1 MYHNSFYF
9 LFFYVTVALVYAK
22 SGHMYHKNLI
32 TFSSY
37 MASFFSGDFTFC
49 MLMQL
54 LFLLYIWFIFPGWW
68 LRKLAALSADTRHD
82 TNISAA
88 NTRQYFVLLLLFAAL
103 HILSGGIYLFTQ
115 IGFRYLSCSSVLFI
129 FLFQWIA
136 DFFVLYG
143 NLLHSANIKQ
153 LRSYPV
159 RFTWSMSFMLHADFS
174 LQNKQQFF
182 PSSSELSG
190 SHSLYGA
197 PPVCDCMLLWLASAY
212 ISRPS
217 FVSGI
222 FANK

>member
-1 MYHNSFYF
+1 MNKKCITTVFTF

-37 MASFFSGDFTFC
+37 MASFFSGDFY
-49 MLMQL
+49 
-54 LFLLYIWFIFPGWW
+54 FLHAYAIIIPFVYLVYLPRMMAPQTSCFVC
-68 LRKLAALSADTRHD
+68 RYQTRY
-82 TNISAA
+82 
-88 NTRQYFVLLLLFAAL
+88 QYFRCQYQTVLCFTLLFAAL

-136 DFFVLYG
+136 
-143 NLLHSANIKQ
+143 NIKQ
-153 LRSYPV
+153 LHPYPV

-174 LQNKQQFF
+174 LQNKQQLF
-182 PSSSELSG
+182 PSSSELPG

-197 PPVCDCMLLWLASAY
+197 PPVCYCMLL
-212 ISRPS
+212 
-217 FVSGI
+217 
-222 FANK
+222 

>member
-1 MYHNSFYF
+1 MSQWLLYMRNQVICIIKTWLHF
-9 LFFYVTVALVYAK
+9 L
-22 SGHMYHKNLI
+22 LI
-32 TFSSY
+32 WPPFSQVI
-37 MASFFSGDFTFC
+37 FTFC

-88 NTRQYFVLLLLFAAL
+88 NTRQYFVLLCYLLPFTYFREES
-103 HILSGGIYLFTQ
+103 ICYTDWISLFEL
-115 IGFRYLSCSSVLFI
+115 FFCSFHFFI
-129 FLFQWIA
+129 SM
-136 DFFVLYG
+136 DCRFFVLYG

>member
-1 MYHNSFYF
+1 MNKKCITTVFTF

-32 TFSSY
+32 TFYSY
-37 MASFFSGDFTFC
+37 MASFFSGDFY
-49 MLMQL
+49 
-54 LFLLYIWFIFPGWW
+54 FLHAYAIIIPFVYLVYLPRMMAPQTSCFVC
-68 LRKLAALSADTRHD
+68 RYQTRY
-82 TNISAA
+82 
-88 NTRQYFVLLLLFAAL
+88 QYFRCQYQTVLCFTLLFAAL

-136 DFFVLYG
+136 DFLYCMG
-143 NLLHSANIKQ
+143 IFCIQQILNNYVPTLYA
-153 LRSYPV
+153 
-159 RFTWSMSFMLHADFS
+159 WSMSFMLHADFS

-197 PPVCDCMLLWLASAY
+197 PPVCDCMLL
-212 ISRPS
+212 
-217 FVSGI
+217 
-222 FANK
+222 

>member
-1 MYHNSFYF
+1 MNKKCITTVFTF

-37 MASFFSGDFTFC
+37 MASFFSGDFY
-49 MLMQL
+49 
-54 LFLLYIWFIFPGWW
+54 FLHAYAIIIPFVYLVYLPRMMAPQTSCFVC
-68 LRKLAALSADTRHD
+68 RYQTRY
-82 TNISAA
+82 
-88 NTRQYFVLLLLFAAL
+88 QYFRCQYQTVLCFTLLFAAL

-129 FLFQWIA
+129 FFISM
-136 DFFVLYG
+136 DCRFFVLYG

-197 PPVCDCMLLWLASAY
+197 PPVCDCMLL
-212 ISRPS
+212 
-217 FVSGI
+217 
-222 FANK
+222 

>member
-1 MYHNSFYF
+1 MNKKCITTVFTF

-37 MASFFSGDFTFC
+37 MASFFSGDFY
-49 MLMQL
+49 
-54 LFLLYIWFIFPGWW
+54 FLHAYAIIIPFVYLVYLPRMMAPQIGCFVC
-68 LRKLAALSADTRHD
+68 RYQTRY
-82 TNISAA
+82 
-88 NTRQYFVLLLLFAAL
+88 QYFRCQYQTVLCFTLLFAAFTYFGRN
-103 HILSGGIYLFTQ
+103 LSVYTDRISLFE
-115 IGFRYLSCSSVLFI
+115 FFSHFLYFFLSVDCR
-129 FLFQWIA
+129 
-136 DFFVLYG
+136 FFVLYG

-197 PPVCDCMLLWLASAY
+197 PPVCDCMLL
-212 ISRPS
+212 
-217 FVSGI
+217 
-222 FANK
+222 

>member
-1 MYHNSFYF
+1 MNKKCITTVFTF

-37 MASFFSGDFTFC
+37 MASFFSGDFYFLHAYAIIIPFVYLVYLPRMMAPQTSCFVC
-49 MLMQL
+49 RYQTRYQYFRCQYQTVLCFTL
-54 LFLLYIWFIFPGWW
+54 LFCCPSHTFGRNLSVYTDWISLFELFFCSFHFFISMDC
-68 LRKLAALSADTRHD
+68 R
-82 TNISAA
+82 
-88 NTRQYFVLLLLFAAL
+88 
-103 HILSGGIYLFTQ
+103 
-115 IGFRYLSCSSVLFI
+115 
-129 FLFQWIA
+129 
-136 DFFVLYG
+136 FFVLYG

-197 PPVCDCMLLWLASAY
+197 PPVCDCMLL
-212 ISRPS
+212 
-217 FVSGI
+217 
-222 FANK
+222 